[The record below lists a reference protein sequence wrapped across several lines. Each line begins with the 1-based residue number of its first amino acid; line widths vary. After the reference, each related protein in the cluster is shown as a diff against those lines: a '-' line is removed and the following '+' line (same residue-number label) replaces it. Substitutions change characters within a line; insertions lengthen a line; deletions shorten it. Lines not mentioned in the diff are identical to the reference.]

1 MDFHPLI
8 QCTPQQFVVN
18 AEPYNLRRH
27 LTVGPIHK
35 STGTA
40 PFEPTTG
47 QKPRV
52 ALLATARIA
61 PGFFR
66 TRSRFIRHRRR
77 SGSFQLKP
85 LRGC

>member
-27 LTVGPIHK
+27 LTVGSIHE

-47 QKPRV
+47 QKPGSLCSLPL
-52 ALLATARIA
+52 ALL
-61 PGFFR
+61 PVSSEYFLFF
-66 TRSRFIRHRRR
+66 
-77 SGSFQLKP
+77 
-85 LRGC
+85 

>member
-18 AEPYNLRRH
+18 TEPYSLRRH
-27 LTVGPIHK
+27 LTVGSIHE

-47 QKPRV
+47 QKPWD

-61 PGFFR
+61 SGFFR
-66 TRSRFIRHRRR
+66 IFL
-77 SGSFQLKP
+77 FF
-85 LRGC
+85 